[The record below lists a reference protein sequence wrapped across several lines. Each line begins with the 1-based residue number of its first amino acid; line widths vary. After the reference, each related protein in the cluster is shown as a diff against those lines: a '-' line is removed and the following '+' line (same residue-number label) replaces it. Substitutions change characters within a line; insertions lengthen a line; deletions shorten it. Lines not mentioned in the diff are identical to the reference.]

1 MMMRTFL
8 TTVLMLLLGAP
19 CPAWAAAESLLDD
32 EEATKAETL
41 KLLDAT
47 GAKARFVSV
56 ATINSDQDPDEDILL
71 IDELGTVWLLLN
83 ERDCKFA
90 KPQMIAGPVNDV
102 PGPVS
107 LDLSDVDLDNDEDIL
122 ITNRMGVVY
131 LVVSEGRGRYRNMAK
146 ISNELNTASGAVQVR
161 VTDVDLDNDED
172 IIVGNAEGILY
183 KIENVGMGKFGGATA
198 LTRIPGLAPGPYDYV
213 FTDLD
218 FDNDEEIVLIDAR
231 ETVFL
236 LENLRDRFGAPRKI
250 AGPLTGAPGTVDIEI
265 ADYDYDGDDDL
276 IILGATGAV
285 LLLENKGKGVFS
297 STPKQIAPP
306 LGPEG
311 GSRILAMSDIDAETS
326 EDVVV
331 VNTKGW
337 VFLVE
342 NDGEGVYGKPE
353 CLTDSIEMSAGAAS
367 ATREDLNGDGFEDT
381 LILDGAG
388 HLYLVLGI
396 YDPMEERLRGLEDDL

>member
-1 MMMRTFL
+1 MRAPL
-8 TTVLMLLLGAP
+8 TLALMLLL
-19 CPAWAAAESLLDD
+19 AAAVPARAAEHSLLDD
-32 EEATKAETL
+32 EVTKAQTI
-41 KLLDAT
+41 KILDAT
-47 GAKARFVSV
+47 GPKARFVAV

-71 IDELGTVWLLLN
+71 VDELGTLWLLLN

-90 KPQMIAGPVNDV
+90 KPKTIAGPVNTV

-107 LDLSDVDLDNDEDIL
+107 LELSDVDLDNDEDIL
-122 ITNRMGVVY
+122 ITNSMGVVY
-131 LVVSEGRGRYRNMAK
+131 LVIAEGRGRYRDMTK
-146 ISNELNTASGAVQVR
+146 ISNELNTASGPVQVR
-161 VTDVDLDNDED
+161 VTDLDLDNDED
-172 IIVGNAEGILY
+172 IIVGNAEGVLY
-183 KIENVGMGKFGGATA
+183 KIENIGMGKFGGATA
-198 LTRIPGLAPGPYDYV
+198 LTRIPGMAPGPYDYV

-218 FDNDEEIVLIDAR
+218 FDNDEEVVLVDAR

-236 LENLRDRFGAPRKI
+236 LENLRDRFNAPKKI
-250 AGPLTGAPGTVDIEI
+250 AGPLTGAPGTVDIEV

-276 IILGATGAV
+276 VIMGASGAV
-285 LLLENKGKGVFS
+285 VLLENKGKGVFA

-326 EDVVV
+326 EDIVV
-331 VNTKGW
+331 VNTRGW

-342 NDGEGVYGKPE
+342 NDGLGVYGKPQ

-381 LILDGAG
+381 LVLDGAG

-396 YDPMEERLRGLEDDL
+396 YDAMEERLRGMEDDL